1 MPTLQESGPAHRG
14 DFVTA
19 QSDNKSPSAV
29 ERKKNSYFTTTE
41 AGMCMKTNKTAIICR
56 PKMTTFLRDLAEC
69 SDFSYRP
76 SRILRESRPFLSRI
90 ERRRTQSCFQSAES
104 QAPGFTGRANVADAY
119 SSPPPGASA
128 PPLLS
133 QGGELLLRIGRGVI
147 GASRGGSF
155 SLRKMPMEATIFMKT
170 QGLRGN
176 SVNWAK
182 IVSS

>member
-1 MPTLQESGPAHRG
+1 MRPERR
-14 DFVTA
+14 
-19 QSDNKSPSAV
+19 SAV
-29 ERKKNSYFTTTE
+29 HADPARIRPRPSWRFLGISIRQQVTFGSRAEKEFFFPMTE

-119 SSPPPGASA
+119 SSPPPALVRRPSLAKEGSFCCE
-128 PPLLS
+128 S
-133 QGGELLLRIGRGVI
+133 GGESLGRVGG
-147 GASRGGSF
+147 GALACGKCRWRPRY
-155 SLRKMPMEATIFMKT
+155 L
-170 QGLRGN
+170 
-176 SVNWAK
+176 
-182 IVSS
+182 